1 MSSPED
7 ADFFDKY
14 HKLYGANEQLK
25 VKYNALEEE
34 FTRFKTQS
42 RKTQAQAAALTGGA
56 ISTNDKMLNKDD
68 EERLMSLYS
77 ENTKLKSH
85 IKQLKEKLK
94 ATTEALDKKTRETG
108 MLRSRLKSASNS
120 TLPKIPPVSRS
131 QEIDIQYTNP
141 VKKAAGGIPSISSKE
156 NDSANS
162 MMDHQG
168 LVEVARKY
176 KTRLV
181 AAEGELDKLRNEMMR
196 MKSSNS
202 HTNAAMSFS
211 HAQDEAGVRD
221 ANFKLQQLQT
231 QYDLSQQQRVST
243 MQYQKALE
251 TEKDEYV
258 GKVKELRKAL
268 QELRYEKEQADIKA
282 DRVEELETLNSE
294 LRRGN
299 RGLEDKIA
307 SLCESPFLAEAMG
320 QHESRMR
327 VEDYAKE
334 REDNLAKVSH
344 LQEAV
349 RTHHSAL
356 VSLRQETLKLRE
368 DKERAETM
376 LAEANLS
383 RNEVERGSNFVKDKL
398 RLFVDDEAI
407 DDDML
412 MKALTIVKKKT
423 DAQVKLPFIE
433 DPDDDGTELTL
444 PLAQRKL
451 EESESRCLSYV
462 EEISKLNNMLQLMD
476 GINKHLEEERELT
489 TTKRNQDKAFYEAQ
503 VTELR
508 GTADRRKDEIEKLKA
523 RLRQFIY
530 DPTTAPTKKG
540 EREMVDKKSRNKGS
554 KVANS
559 HALAADA
566 DHEAALRRDLV
577 DACGEEGLS
586 PDVNLMEVWI
596 RSATINGD
604 FVPSSSSSFVVC
616 DFFDYES
623 QATIMREGTSPVWDH
638 AASYKLTIDDFLLY
652 HVATDVLT
660 IELNASTQGNF
671 DMIAFCKV
679 PLNGLLRAKPHIA
692 LVNQPMISPKGE
704 VVAHINVELRL
715 AISVSELYQLYLE
728 RNPIKKKAI
737 QNKVK
742 ELAIDSTS
750 VVSKAQIATNEI
762 ASAKRIDESRLYND
776 LEVAILKAEG
786 LPSIDGIPPTA
797 YVHLQ
802 FLAHPDQ
809 LTHPIKATT
818 DPVFNTRFNF
828 FTITNETNILL
839 LRRNKMLL
847 TVVDY
852 NGEEKEGEG
861 LIGEVQINMKQIAE
875 GESVTDTYNI
885 TDLDGNAKGTLTVGI
900 RWKYVFKEEADIGPR
915 GLTAVEV
922 EALISEFSARDIG
935 AGVVDY
941 KEFCR
946 FVDPEPTVARLLN
959 RLRNHAERVADKERR
974 GPSEVF
980 LLLFG
985 DSHAIDEPSFV
996 GKIEQL
1002 QLEGVQSNECS
1013 KLFQYLDSDE
1023 DGFITL
1029 GQFLKKLNLDDSG
1042 NIPAG
1047 LHRKLQ
1053 ERSKDY
1059 QARGR
1064 FLSDLFRD
1072 SYVGSHGVVTTLDFK
1087 NSLRSMGFE
1096 LVDDVELND
1105 NNAHNF
1111 THMGTNKAL
1120 LENGAGRGDMSLN
1133 DTADDEIL
1141 TSKGH
1146 AHLDAYANERKEF
1159 EDRSRAAQEGREK
1172 AGSMHDSAVYERSEA
1187 PIHGADPHLSYST
1200 RGDSKT
1206 MPNDDLRESAAAL
1219 QEVIASNRK
1228 MVTASLASATSA
1240 PAPEP
1245 TFASD
1250 GSRKS
1255 FRSIPG
1261 IIAAEANIARYMNK
1275 IRGIKPEPNL
1285 RQGFAPLDRANK
1297 GHVRRDQF
1305 AFAMDKA
1312 DDDVTILDPATDL
1325 LACMDYFD
1333 VSEHKD
1339 GSKIAYEHFIR
1350 FFADKPLTPL
1360 QQVVDIQSLVLSPDA
1375 VSMMRVHDHMGDGQI
1390 KKTDLMSCLKELGVG
1405 IAAGNMSEMLGLFQ
1419 TKDEGFV
1426 NYGNFVEYIHE
1437 NDLSLQMLAVGR
1449 AIYDIAIR
1457 TKGNPDAPSITDVT
1471 VQPLFN
1477 KIDERHRGKFGKE
1490 ELGRFLEGQELSTSD
1505 EVNAALVSQMSIKG
1519 RAEAN
1524 LTTFTSWLKR
1534 VPMLTDSDPAYVTPS
1549 LKEMRTKAQK
1559 YMTAVDRASAS
1570 FHGSVSRESVSAF
1583 YIKFDYAGD
1592 RGLIDRELF
1601 AHATRSSGFPFTSS
1615 EIRCLAAEFASRET
1629 QGEVN
1634 YKGFLSWALP
1644 DSNLDSLYDSEAGR
1658 HKGGKNQPHGHS
1670 TSALIRL
1677 LETKAHDG
1685 VDLLQVFARYDKMQ
1699 KRRITADEFCA
1710 AFADLGLST
1719 VTRNE
1724 ALAVADSY
1732 SAAVDNFIIYGKV
1745 ASAINARLDDVAG
1758 ALDIDVP
1765 DMIKAALQRT
1775 KTDFQRL
1782 KDVFEHYD
1790 NKKNDKVYE
1799 EDLETIFEEGCG
1811 TKQVLRRAEINSI
1824 ADKYGVSGGNRY
1836 TLINYRPLL
1845 ADVEALIGR
1854 RKPNSVLPDELS
1866 IRVRDMFHTL
1876 INRGI
1881 DYRAEFDKYDS
1892 EKRTGTISQAHF
1904 RELLNERFKCNLSQR
1919 NLSDLE
1925 AAYRYN
1931 EDVRRVNYAKLIY
1944 ELSPLFFSNKRIM
1957 DDESKVI
1964 VEALRNKIRRRCDY
1978 RMVNELRKPFLHFVR
1993 REHASTVSVD
2003 DLALGMRDL
2012 QMRVAG
2018 DQVQAVF
2025 DLINS
2030 GETSEFT
2037 YTDFRVFVRDPCNKD
2052 VTFKLRKM
2060 MDQKRVS
2067 RDELVNAMRDQD
2079 SNKSGLISLSQ
2090 FEKAIRWCKLDISE
2104 DDANRLMLRFDDDE
2118 EKQRFDIDKFSRF
2131 LQGLPFTRPAGTKEG
2146 SATSGMEGDDPIE
2159 SKGWNDLRRRIID
2172 KLAAGDTPSQ
2182 VFGYFH
2188 SQDSRTLDAA
2198 NLLAGSK
2205 QIGAPLTKAET
2216 NALMRRMTQL
2226 SNGPVDLRAFFE
2238 GFKVNTNEDFSATY
2252 RDRKRR
2258 DNEDDTFGGGRSNRY
2273 GDDDRYR
2280 YERRTSPRDDA
2291 DDLEGTYEHLR
2302 EQLERHRTVVD
2313 GTKASSLLQRALS
2326 RACTDRGTCTQ
2337 HELKKAI
2344 SDILHLEINPRS
2356 LQKWFNTLDP
2366 DLTDYVSVSEL
2377 VKSVYP
2383 RSAMEAAP
2391 DDREKARS
2399 GRDIAAG
2406 VFKQRTDLRDKLVE
2420 FLSTSDDVDDLEAT
2434 FKKADRDHSEQL
2446 ERGKFAECLKA
2457 YGYRLSVADER
2468 DVVDSLGEGASAIDY
2483 MDFLH
2488 AIRLE
2493 LKADQVADDVL
2504 IRLQKK
2510 ISRDMKHGHS
2520 LLDEFEKMDKD
2531 GSGELD
2537 VDELSAAFESF
2548 GIPLEREEARR
2559 LVDKFSVS
2567 GTAVRYK
2574 DFIRAVAPNNFTAGD
2589 MVDAILDKLRRT
2601 LEQRLRSSDNP
2612 AGELKRAF
2620 ADIDHNNSGTVS
2632 KIEFRDTM
2640 DSLGVEVG
2648 KEEVDIIFK
2657 RYDEDF
2663 NGAIDYDEFLK
2674 MVGYSGKPDGP
2685 PKRGNSR
2692 VDERDFKA
2700 VLIRVRE
2707 AFEYHLGS
2715 DASNP
2720 RRVKEAFTEIDR
2732 NGDNHV
2738 SIREFEDAV
2747 RILKV
2752 R

>member
-1 MSSPED
+1 
-7 ADFFDKY
+7 
-14 HKLYGANEQLK
+14 
-25 VKYNALEEE
+25 
-34 FTRFKTQS
+34 
-42 RKTQAQAAALTGGA
+42 
-56 ISTNDKMLNKDD
+56 
-68 EERLMSLYS
+68 
-77 ENTKLKSH
+77 
-85 IKQLKEKLK
+85 
-94 ATTEALDKKTRETG
+94 
-108 MLRSRLKSASNS
+108 
-120 TLPKIPPVSRS
+120 
-131 QEIDIQYTNP
+131 
-141 VKKAAGGIPSISSKE
+141 
-156 NDSANS
+156 
-162 MMDHQG
+162 
-168 LVEVARKY
+168 
-176 KTRLV
+176 
-181 AAEGELDKLRNEMMR
+181 

-202 HTNAAMSFS
+202 HTSAAMSFS

-231 QYDLSQQQRVST
+231 QYDLSQQQRVSA

-294 LRRGN
+294 LRRSN

-383 RNEVERGSNFVKDKL
+383 RNEVERGSNFIKDKL

-503 VTELR
+503 LTELR
-508 GTADRRKDEIEKLKA
+508 QTADRRKDEIEKLKA

-530 DPTTAPTKKG
+530 DPTTAPSKKG
-540 EREMVDKKSRNKGS
+540 ERELVDRKSQGKS
-554 KVANS
+554 KAPNGQ
-559 HALAADA
+559 ALAAEA

-577 DACGEEGLS
+577 DACGDEGLS

-604 FVPSSSSSFVVC
+604 FVPSGSSSFVVC

-623 QATIMREGTSPVWDH
+623 QATIMREGTNPVWDH
-638 AASYKLTIDDFLLY
+638 AASYKLTVDDFLLY

-704 VVAHINVELRL
+704 VVAHINVEIRL

-737 QNKVK
+737 QNKIK

-786 LPSIDGIPPTA
+786 LPSIDGVPPTA

-809 LTHPIKATT
+809 LTHPIKATN

-828 FTITNETNILL
+828 FTITNETNLLL

-875 GESVTDTYNI
+875 GESLTDTYNI
-885 TDLDGNAKGTLTVGI
+885 TDLDGNVKGTLTVGI

-980 LLLFG
+980 AVLFG
-985 DSHAIDEPSFV
+985 DQNAIDEPSFV

-1002 QLEGVQSNECS
+1002 QLEGVQSSECS
-1013 KLFQYLDSDE
+1013 KLFQYLDGDE

-1029 GQFLKKLNLDDSG
+1029 EQFFKKLNLEDSG

-1096 LVDDVELND
+1096 LVDDIELNE

-1120 LENGAGRGDMSLN
+1120 VENGPGAGDMSLN

-1159 EDRSRAAQEGREK
+1159 EDRARAAQEGREK
-1172 AGSMHDSAVYERSEA
+1172 AGNMHDSAVYERSEP

-1206 MPNDDLRESAAAL
+1206 MPDGDLRGSAAAL
-1219 QEVIASNRK
+1219 QEGIASNRK
-1228 MVTASLASATSA
+1228 MVTASLEASATSA
-1240 PAPEP
+1240 PAP
-1245 TFASD
+1245 TFGAD
-1250 GSRKS
+1250 GTRKS
-1255 FRSIPG
+1255 FRNIPG
-1261 IIAAEANIARYMNK
+1261 IIAAEANIARYMSK

-1297 GHVRRDQF
+1297 GYVRREQF
-1305 AFAMDKA
+1305 SFAMSKA
-1312 DDDVTILDPATDL
+1312 DDEVIILDPATDL

-1333 VSEHKD
+1333 VSEQKD

-1360 QQVVDIQSLVLSPDA
+1360 QQVSDIQSLVLSPDA
-1375 VSMMRVHDHMGDGQI
+1375 VSLMRVHDHMGDGQI
-1390 KKTDLMSCLKELGVG
+1390 KKTDMMSCLKELGVG
-1405 IAAGNMSEMLGLFQ
+1405 IAAGNMSEMLSLFQ

-1426 NYGNFVEYIHE
+1426 NYGNFAEYIHE
-1437 NDLSLQMLAVGR
+1437 NDLSLQMLAVGK

-1457 TKGNPDAPSITDVT
+1457 TKGNPDAPSISDVT

-1490 ELGRFLEGQELSTSD
+1490 ELGRFLDGQDITSSD

-1534 VPMLTDSDPAYVTPS
+1534 VPSMTDSDPAYVTPS
-1549 LKEMRTKAQK
+1549 LKEMHTKAQK
-1559 YMTAVDRASAS
+1559 YMTAVDRASTS
-1570 FHGSVSRESVSAF
+1570 FHGSVSRESLSAF

-1592 RGLIDRELF
+1592 RGLIDKELF

-1615 EIRCLAAEFASRET
+1615 EIRSLSNEFASRESD
-1629 QGEVN
+1629 GEVN

-1644 DSNLDSLYDSEAGR
+1644 DSNLDNLYDNEVR
-1658 HKGGKNQPHGHS
+1658 HKGGKIQSHGHS

-1685 VDLLQVFARYDKMQ
+1685 VDLLQVFARYDKLQ

-1732 SAAVDNFIIYGKV
+1732 SAAVDNFIMYGKV

-1758 ALDIDVP
+1758 ALDVDVP

-1790 NKKNDKVYE
+1790 NKNNDKVYE

-1811 TKQVLRRAEINSI
+1811 TKQVLRRAELNAI

-1854 RKPNSVLPDELS
+1854 RKPSSVLSEELS

-1892 EKRTGTISQAHF
+1892 EKRTGSISQAHF
-1904 RELLNERFKCNLSQR
+1904 RELLNERFKCSLSQR

-1925 AAYRYN
+1925 AAYR
-1931 EDVRRVNYAKLIY
+1931 DSKDMRRVNYAKLIY
-1944 ELSPLFFSNKRIM
+1944 ELSPLFFSKGRVM
-1957 DDESKVI
+1957 DDESKSI
-1964 VEALRNKIRRRCDY
+1964 AETLRNKIRNRCDY
-1978 RMVNELRKPFLHFVR
+1978 RMVHELRKPFNHFIR
-1993 REHASTVSVD
+1993 REHASTVSLD
-2003 DLALGMRDL
+2003 DLASGMRDL

-2060 MDQKRVS
+2060 MDQKHVS
-2067 RDELVNAMRDQD
+2067 REEIVNAMREQD

-2131 LQGLPFTRPAGTKEG
+2131 LQGLPFTRTATTKEG
-2146 SATSGMEGDDPIE
+2146 GASGMEGDDPIE

-2172 KLAAGDTPSQ
+2172 KLAAGDTPAQ

-2188 SQDSRTLDAA
+2188 SRESRTLDAQ
-2198 NLLAGSK
+2198 NLQAGSR
-2205 QIGAPLTKAET
+2205 QIGASLTRAET

-2226 SNGPVDLRAFFE
+2226 SNGPVDIRSFFE
-2238 GFKVNTNEDFSATY
+2238 GFKVDMNEDFSATY

-2258 DNEDDTFGGGRSNRY
+2258 DNDDDPFGGGRSDRY
-2273 GDDDRYR
+2273 GDSDRN
-2280 YERRTSPRDDA
+2280 ERRRSPRDDA
-2291 DDLEGTYEHLR
+2291 DDLEGTYEHIR

-2326 RACTDRGTCTQ
+2326 RACTDRGKCTQ

-2344 SDILHLEINPRS
+2344 SDVLNLEINPRN

-2383 RSAMEAAP
+2383 RAAMEAAP
-2391 DDREKARS
+2391 DDREKAHSDRNV
-2399 GRDIAAG
+2399 ATG
-2406 VFKQRTDLRDKLVE
+2406 VFKRRTDLRDKLVE

-2446 ERGKFAECLKA
+2446 ERSKFAECLKT

-2468 DVVDSLGEGASAIDY
+2468 DIVDSLGEGQSAIDY

-2493 LKADQVADDVL
+2493 LTADQVADDVL

-2510 ISRDMKHGHS
+2510 ISRDLKHGSS
-2520 LLDEFEKMDKD
+2520 LLDAFEKMDKD

-2537 VDELSAAFESF
+2537 VDEISAAFRSF

-2559 LVDKFSVS
+2559 VVDKFSVS

-2574 DFIRAVAPNNFTAGD
+2574 DFLRAVAPSDFTAGD
-2589 MVDAILDKLRRT
+2589 MVDALLDKLRRT
-2601 LEQRLRSSDNP
+2601 LEQRLKNSDNP

-2620 ADIDHNNSGTVS
+2620 GDMDSNNDGCVS
-2632 KIEFRDTM
+2632 KLEFRDAM
-2640 DSLGVEVG
+2640 DSLGVS
-2648 KEEVDIIFK
+2648 
-2657 RYDEDF
+2657 
-2663 NGAIDYDEFLK
+2663 GAF
-2674 MVGYSGKPDGP
+2674 
-2685 PKRGNSR
+2685 
-2692 VDERDFKA
+2692 
-2700 VLIRVRE
+2700 
-2707 AFEYHLGS
+2707 YH
-2715 DASNP
+2715 
-2720 RRVKEAFTEIDR
+2720 
-2732 NGDNHV
+2732 
-2738 SIREFEDAV
+2738 
-2747 RILKV
+2747 
-2752 R
+2752 